1 MDRGVWQAPVHG
13 VIRVRHNLVTKP
25 PPPALRTQRFH
36 YQGSGSTAGWGTK
49 IPQASTARKKKKKTT
64 HGTIPKY
71 QHQHNR
77 SLKEAD
83 TNPHG

>member
-49 IPQASTARKKKKKTT
+49 IPQASTARKKKKNHSWEDTKISTST
-64 HGTIPKY
+64 
-71 QHQHNR
+71 QQEFER
-77 SLKEAD
+77 S
-83 TNPHG
+83 